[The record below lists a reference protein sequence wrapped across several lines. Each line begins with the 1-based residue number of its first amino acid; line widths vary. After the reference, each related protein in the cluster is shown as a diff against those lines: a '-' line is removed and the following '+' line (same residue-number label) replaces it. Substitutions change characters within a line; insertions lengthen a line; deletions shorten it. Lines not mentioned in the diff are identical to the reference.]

1 MLNQILIKMA
11 KQTGIIKLK
20 GKIGDLSFYKTKDG
34 HLARE
39 KGGVD
44 GDRIANDPA
53 YVRTRENNKEFG
65 SSATSGKL
73 LRDALRRMMM
83 RASDGR
89 VTSRLT
95 KVMSEIKNLD
105 ATSVRGQRNVGVA
118 IALPEAKERLNGFNF
133 NIKSILGSILYKEFT
148 LDPLTGAISILG
160 LIPINDIAFPAGATH
175 VTLRS
180 GWAKVDFE
188 LGLKAIKLSN
198 QVNGPLDAVEIDV
211 ILTPAAVPVGTGT
224 NLYLLMI
231 EFFQEV
237 NGVQY
242 SLNNGQYNAL
252 SVVEVS

>member
-1 MLNQILIKMA
+1 MA

-20 GKIGDLSFYKTKDG
+20 GTIGDISFYKTKDG

-53 YVRTRENNKEFG
+53 FVRTRENNSEFG
-65 SSATSGKL
+65 TSASSGKL

-95 KVMSEIKNLD
+95 KVMTGVKNLD
-105 ATSVRGQRNVGVA
+105 ATSPRGQRNVGVA
-118 IALPEAKERLNGFNF
+118 IALPEAKARLNGFNF
-133 NIKSILGSILYKEFT
+133 NIKSILGSVLYKEFDVDT
-148 LDPLTGAISILG
+148 ATGITTILG
-160 LIPINDIAFPAGATH
+160 LIPMNDIAFPAGATH
-175 VTLRS
+175 VTFRA
-180 GWAKVDFE
+180 GWAKVDFAQ
-188 LGLKAIKLSN
+188 GLKVTKLSN
-198 QVNGPLDAVEIDV
+198 KVNAPLDETQIDV
-211 ILTPAAVPVGTGT
+211 TLTPSAVPVGTGT
-224 NLYLLMI
+224 NFFLLMI

-252 SVVEVS
+252 SVVDVN